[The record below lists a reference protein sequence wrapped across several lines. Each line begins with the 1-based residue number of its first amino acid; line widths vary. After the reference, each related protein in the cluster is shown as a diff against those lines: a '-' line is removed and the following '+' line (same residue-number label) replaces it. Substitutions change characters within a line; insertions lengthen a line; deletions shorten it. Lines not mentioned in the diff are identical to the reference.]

1 MSFPTRTL
9 RVGPGRT
16 GAAESEATAVEMPES
31 WENPPKGHKVY
42 ETMVIYSPDVQDSER
57 DADIES
63 FQSFLT
69 DNGALDI
76 QVSSD
81 GIPSR
86 MAYPIEGYNVGVYV
100 LFMYAAP
107 TSCSKQVQRKLSA
120 PSIEREKFILRFMTT
135 IT

>member
-1 MSFPTRTL
+1 MLLLGSVLTFML
-9 RVGPGRT
+9 RMLC
-16 GAAESEATAVEMPES
+16 S
-31 WENPPKGHKVY
+31 Y

-107 TSCSKQVQRKLSA
+107 TR
-120 PSIEREKFILRFMTT
+120 
-135 IT
+135 